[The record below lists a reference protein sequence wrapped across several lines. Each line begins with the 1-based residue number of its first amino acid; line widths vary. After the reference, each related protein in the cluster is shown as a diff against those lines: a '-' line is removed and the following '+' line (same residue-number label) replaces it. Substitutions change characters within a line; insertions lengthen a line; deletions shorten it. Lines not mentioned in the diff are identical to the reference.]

1 MKKSLVYLAVTAA
14 SIAPLTTYAESPF
27 YGRGEVRII
36 EQQDEELSITVNKM
50 RFGAKDSFE
59 LEYVDGMTGFYHLEW
74 QYDANETDGS
84 STEADSSTTKSD
96 TTVRKAMVGVKG
108 SYGELH
114 IGRQSNPA
122 YSAYKNDNFKKGSG
136 AFVNT
141 RSRFGNAMTYYSP
154 KINDISLFFTIA
166 ADDTDTNE
174 DIDTSVYGAKYKA
187 DNLEIVVA
195 STTTSKEYLSSTND
209 KEIFNLGL
217 RYKLNDLTLNASYE
231 DASLNTG
238 VDETLIALAAIYKVG
253 HANYKIGREMLDVD
267 GGANESQW
275 ILHAGLKLDPHAD
288 VYVQYNAENE
298 GAGND
303 DAFSTG
309 LNITF

>member
-1 MKKSLVYLAVTAA
+1 MKKSLVFLAVTAA
-14 SIAPLTTYAESPF
+14 SIAPLIAQADSPL

-59 LEYVDGMTGFYHLEW
+59 LEYVDGLTGFYHLEW

-108 SYGELH
+108 SFGELH

-154 KINDISLFFTIA
+154 KINDISLFLTVA

-174 DIDTSVYGAKYKA
+174 DIDTSVYGAKYKV
-187 DNLEIVVA
+187 DNLEVVVA
-195 STTTSKEYLSSTND
+195 STTTSKDYLASTHD
-209 KEIFNLGL
+209 KEILNLGV
-217 RYKLNDLTLNASYE
+217 RYKVDDLTINASYE
-231 DASLNTG
+231 DATLQTG

-253 HANYKIGREMLDVD
+253 HANYKIAREMLTVD
-267 GGANESQW
+267 GAANESQW

-303 DAFSTG
+303 DAISTG

>member
-1 MKKSLVYLAVTAA
+1 MKKSLVFLAVTAA
-14 SIAPLTTYAESPF
+14 STAPLIAQADSPF
-27 YGRGEVRII
+27 YGRGEVRIVD
-36 EQQDEELSITVNKM
+36 QQDEELSITVNKM

-59 LEYVDGMTGFYHLEW
+59 LEYVDGLTGFYHLEW
-74 QYDANETDGS
+74 QYDANETADS

-108 SYGELH
+108 DFGELH

-154 KINDISLFFTIA
+154 KINDINLFLTIA
-166 ADDTDTNE
+166 ADDTDTDE
-174 DIDTSVYGAKYKA
+174 DIDTSVYGAKYKTK
-187 DNLEIVVA
+187 NLELVLA
-195 STTTSKEYLSSTND
+195 STTTSKKYLSADDD
-209 KEIFNLGL
+209 KEIINLGM
-217 RYKLNDLTLNASYE
+217 RYKMDDLTLNASYE
-231 DASLNTG
+231 DTSLQTG

-253 HANYKIGREMLDVD
+253 HANFKIGRDMLEVD
-267 GGANESQW
+267 GGSNESQW
-275 ILHAGLKLDPHAD
+275 ILHAGMKLDPRAD

-303 DAFSTG
+303 DAISTG